1 MKVRKEKIK
10 REIEE
15 LLHKLNIVSK
25 DDMDKFEEQE
35 MKKIRPMIR
44 KWSDQ
49 LINKNVM
56 REKPEIIR
64 DKLKD
69 QIIRDISR
77 LFETKK
83 EKNRARSIMVE

>member
-1 MKVRKEKIK
+1 MKVRKEKLK

-15 LLHKLNIVSK
+15 LLHKLNMVSK

-44 KWSDQ
+44 KWSDR

-64 DKLKD
+64 YKLKD

>member
-15 LLHKLNIVSK
+15 LLHKLNTVSK

-35 MKKIRPMIR
+35 MKKIRPMIK
-44 KWSDQ
+44 KWSDR
-49 LINKNVM
+49 LIYKNVM
-56 REKPEIIR
+56 GEKPEIIR

>member
-10 REIEE
+10 RDIEE
-15 LLHKLNIVSK
+15 LLHKLNTVSK

-35 MKKIRPMIR
+35 MKKIRPMIK
-44 KWSDQ
+44 KWSDR
-49 LINKNVM
+49 LIYKNVM
-56 REKPEIIR
+56 GEKPEIIR
-64 DKLKD
+64 DKLRD

>member
-15 LLHKLNIVSK
+15 LLHKLNTASK
-25 DDMDKFEEQE
+25 DHMDKFEEQE
-35 MKKIRPMIR
+35 MKKIRPMIK
-44 KWSDQ
+44 KWSDR
-49 LINKNVM
+49 LIYKNVM
-56 REKPEIIR
+56 GEKPEIIR
-64 DKLKD
+64 DKLRD

>member
-44 KWSDQ
+44 KWCDR
-49 LINKNVM
+49 LISKNVM

>member
-25 DDMDKFEEQE
+25 DDMGKFEEQE

>member
-15 LLHKLNIVSK
+15 LLHKLNTVSK
-25 DDMDKFEEQE
+25 DDMDKFEEQG
-35 MKKIRPMIR
+35 MKKIRPMIK
-44 KWSDQ
+44 KWSDR
-49 LINKNVM
+49 LIYKNVM
-56 REKPEIIR
+56 GEKPEIIR

>member
-44 KWSDQ
+44 KWSDW

>member
-15 LLHKLNIVSK
+15 LLHKLNTVSK

-35 MKKIRPMIR
+35 MKKIRPMIK
-44 KWSDQ
+44 KWSDR
-49 LINKNVM
+49 LIYKNVM
-56 REKPEIIR
+56 GEKPEIIR
-64 DKLKD
+64 DKLRD

>member
-15 LLHKLNIVSK
+15 LLHKLNMVSK

-44 KWSDQ
+44 KWSDR

>member
-15 LLHKLNIVSK
+15 LLHKLNTVSK

-35 MKKIRPMIR
+35 MKKIRPMIK

-49 LINKNVM
+49 LIYKNVM
-56 REKPEIIR
+56 GEKPEIIR

>member
-15 LLHKLNIVSK
+15 LLHKLNMVSK

-44 KWSDQ
+44 KWSDR

-56 REKPEIIR
+56 REKSEIIR

-83 EKNRARSIMVE
+83 EKKTEQEA